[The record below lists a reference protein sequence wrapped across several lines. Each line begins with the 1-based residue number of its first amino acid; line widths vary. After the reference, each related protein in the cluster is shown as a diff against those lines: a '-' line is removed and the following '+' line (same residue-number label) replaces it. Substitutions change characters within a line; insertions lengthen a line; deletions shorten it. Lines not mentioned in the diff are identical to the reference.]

1 MPGDDR
7 LGIAMII
14 GSVRDGRV
22 APLVASWFAAQAE
35 RRDDL
40 ALDVIDLAETRLPD
54 GMRGHFGGD
63 RPEEV
68 TALRPRV
75 DEADAFVVV
84 TPEYNRSFPAALKLM
99 IDSYHREW
107 AAKPVGFVSYGGM
120 SSGLRAVEQLRLV
133 FAELH
138 AVTVRDSVAFRSP
151 WTLFDDDGNWPK
163 DPAGAES
170 AAKTMLDELV
180 WFGRALRDARA
191 ARPYGA

>member
-7 LGIAMII
+7 LGIALII

-22 APLVASWFAAQAE
+22 APLVANWFAAQAE
-35 RRDDL
+35 RRGDL

-54 GMRGHFGGD
+54 GLRGHFGGD

-107 AAKPVGFVSYGGM
+107 A
-120 SSGLRAVEQLRLV
+120 
-133 FAELH
+133 
-138 AVTVRDSVAFRSP
+138 
-151 WTLFDDDGNWPK
+151 
-163 DPAGAES
+163 GA
-170 AAKTMLDELV
+170 
-180 WFGRALRDARA
+180 
-191 ARPYGA
+191 

>member
-7 LGIAMII
+7 LGIALII

-22 APLVASWFAAQAE
+22 APLVANWFAAQAE
-35 RRDDL
+35 RRGDL

-54 GMRGHFGGD
+54 GLRGHFGGD

-75 DEADAFVVV
+75 DEAHAFVVV

-107 AAKPVGFVSYGGM
+107 AAKPVGFVSYGGV

-151 WTLFDDDGNWPK
+151 WTLFDDDGKWPK
-163 DPAGAES
+163 DPAGAEG